1 MKSSESYKKW
11 LETAYALFAEEG
23 PENLSIK
30 ALAKQCGLPRTN
42 FYYYFESKEE
52 LIDKII
58 ELHFQSTTE
67 IFNAEL
73 EKRFHTFI
81 PDLYV
86 VMSDFKLGVQ
96 FAKQLFLNR
105 KYPAYN
111 KAYKKGIALSAD
123 LIVPK
128 FTAFFKIDL
137 PHESAKLLWYTL
149 TDAWFSRF
157 NFDDYTVDALCASC
171 YDVMD
176 TVRPLIQQGISTDAQ
191 SSLSFDTPV

>member
-1 MKSSESYKKW
+1 MKTSESYNKW

-23 PENLSIK
+23 PANLSIK

-42 FYYYFESKEE
+42 FYYYFEGKKE
-52 LIDKII
+52 LIHKII
-58 ELHFQSTTE
+58 ELHFQSTAE
-67 IFNAEL
+67 IFNLEL
-73 EKRFHTFI
+73 ENRLHSFI

-86 VMSDFKLGVQ
+86 VIYDFKLGMQ

-105 KYPAYN
+105 DNPAFN
-111 KAYKKGIALSAD
+111 KAYKKSVALSAD

-128 FTAFFKIDL
+128 FTAFFNIDL
-137 PHESAKLLWYTL
+137 PLESAKLLWFTI

-176 TVRPLIQQGISTDAQ
+176 SILPLIQQGMDADTE